1 MTSTGRNR
9 RIVLLG
15 NRVLRQRAR
24 AVAGMDDDVRRLL
37 SDLKVTMQTQ
47 DGLGLAANQVG
58 ELVRAFAIDPRG
70 ADLDAAPY
78 CVVNPE
84 VIATE
89 GEVERE
95 EGCLSVPGVYEIL
108 PRPQLVRIRG
118 LDEEGNP
125 VQLEATGLL
134 ARAYMHEI
142 DHLDGRLL
150 IDRIGDLRLRMLADR
165 LREIEERE
173 RQECA

>member
-1 MTSTGRNR
+1 VTSTGRNR

-15 NRVLRQRAR
+15 NRTLRKRAR
-24 AVAGMDDDVRRLL
+24 AVAGLDDDVRRLL
-37 SDLKVTMQTQ
+37 SDLKVTMQAQ

-84 VIATE
+84 IVVTE

-95 EGCLSVPGVYEIL
+95 EGCLSVPGIYEVL
-108 PRPQLVRIRG
+108 PRPELVRIRG
-118 LDEEGNP
+118 LDEKGNP
-125 VQLEATGLL
+125 VELEATGLL

-142 DHLDGRLL
+142 DHLNGRLL